1 MGTYASALLISLV
14 AVVIGR
20 GICVLC
26 GRGGD
31 SWLSPAVGFAAL
43 MVLSDVAISLPGRVW
58 TAVVA
63 VVLVSVAAV
72 WVGARR
78 GAPWPS
84 ITEGLAVAVAILVFV
99 SIPFL
104 ANARVGVLGVSLLND
119 THWHLLLAEG
129 LRRPSISAYG
139 YGVGYPLGPH
149 AVAATFAQGLG
160 SDVDK
165 TLTGVL
171 IAAPL
176 LTGLTALGM
185 LRDLRSRGRRWLV
198 AVLSGVPYLAAA
210 WYIQSAFKEP
220 ILALLL
226 LGLVL
231 ALKDARDERFAR
243 PAALFVPAAVLV
255 AGVLY
260 DYSYPGLLWV
270 VGILIC
276 WLALELVVGG
286 GWRRLPAISRW
297 ARTATPAFAAGGV
310 VLVALVAPDI
320 GRIHAFWVAN
330 GGSSAGNYGGIGTSS
345 LADLAG
351 PLRALEGLN
360 IWLYGDFRF
369 VPPDALK
376 AGVLAGLALVVLVGA
391 VASALERRDLPW
403 LGAMVAFGLIYLY
416 TRHSQSPYVA
426 AKALTIPAPL
436 LIVGSGGALMRYFD
450 RLNWRSWTT
459 IGVGAIAVA
468 FFVFS
473 FDSSYLV
480 LSDAFVGPQN
490 HTAELRSLRPFLH
503 GRQTLALFYDDFVSW
518 ELLGVPTSS
527 PLLVSPVPVG
537 FDPAKPWAYG
547 QPIDFD
553 SVDAATLDKFAYV
566 ITTRTDAQSQPPANF
581 HLIATS
587 RSYEVWRR
595 VGPTPLH
602 DVLPESGAPGAVLDC
617 RTPVDRRIAEE
628 RGYAMVRTRPRYF
641 NVGPLLTGGTES
653 VPVTLPAGEWE
664 LSLPFTSNQAL
675 TVRGDG
681 LNVWMPPNLDRPGEI
696 WRVANI
702 HSTGAPVVLTI
713 HVANPG
719 LIPSTSHFFAPE
731 QLVAVPPAPDQKI
744 PLRAACGRYVDWYV
758 PN

>member
-1 MGTYASALLISLV
+1 MIGTYASALLIT
-14 AVVIGR
+14 VVSVLIGR

-26 GRGGD
+26 GRGGG

-43 MVLSDVAISLPGRVW
+43 MVLSDIAIRLPGRGW
-58 TAVVA
+58 TAVA
-63 VVLVSVAAV
+63 IVVLASLGAV
-72 WVGARR
+72 WVAARR
-78 GAPWPS
+78 GEPWPP
-84 ITEGLAVAVAILVFV
+84 IAPGLAVAVPVLFFV

-171 IAAPL
+171 VATPL
-176 LTGLTALGM
+176 LTGLTALG
-185 LRDLRSRGRRWLV
+185 LLLDVRFWGRVLV
-198 AVLSGVPYLAAA
+198 AVLAGIPYLAAA
-210 WYIQSAFKEP
+210 WYIQGAFKEP

-231 ALKDARDERFAR
+231 ALKDARAEGFAR

-276 WLALELVVGG
+276 WLVLELVLGG
-286 GWRRLPAISRW
+286 GWRRLPAIRRW
-297 ARTATPAFAAGGV
+297 ARSAGPALAAGGI
-310 VLVALVAPDI
+310 VLLALVAPEI
-320 GRIHAFWVAN
+320 SRIHTFWVIN
-330 GGSSAGNYGGIGTSS
+330 GGVSAGNYGGIRTTGPSS

-376 AGVLAGLALVVLVGA
+376 AGVLAGLGLVVLAYA
-391 VASALERRDLPW
+391 VVSALQRRELPW

-426 AKALTIPAPL
+426 AKALMIPAPV

-450 RLNWRSWTT
+450 RVNWRSWTT
-459 IGVGAIAVA
+459 VAVGAAAVA

-473 FDSSYLV
+473 FQSSYLV

-490 HTAELRSLRPFLH
+490 HTNELRSLRRFLH
-503 GRQTLALFYDDFVSW
+503 GRQTLALFYDDYVSW
-518 ELLGVPTSS
+518 ELLGVPVSS
-527 PLLVSPVPVG
+527 PLLASPIPVG
-537 FDPAKPWAYG
+537 FNPAKPWVYG

-553 SVDAATLDKFAYV
+553 SVDAATLDRFAYV
-566 ITTRTDAQSQPPANF
+566 ITTRTDAQSQPPPNF
-581 HLIATS
+581 HLVGSS
-587 RSYEVWRR
+587 RSYEVWQR
-595 VGPTPLH
+595 VGPTAPH
-602 DVLPESGAPGAVLDC
+602 DVLSESGASGAVLDC
-617 RTPVDRRIAEE
+617 RTPADRRIAKQ
-628 RGYAMVRTRPRYF
+628 RGYAMVRTVPRYF
-641 NVGPLLTGGTES
+641 NAGPLLTGGTES
-653 VPVTLPAGEWE
+653 VPVTLPAGKWE
-664 LSLPFTSNQAL
+664 LSLPFTSHQAI
-675 TVRGDG
+675 TVRGGG
-681 LNVWMPPNLDRPGEI
+681 LDVRCRPT
-696 WRVANI
+696 
-702 HSTGAPVVLTI
+702 ST
-713 HVANPG
+713 
-719 LIPSTSHFFAPE
+719 APE
-731 QLVAVPPAPDQKI
+731 RSGGWEMCEAPALPS
-744 PLRAACGRYVDWYV
+744 C
-758 PN
+758 